1 MAGRNLVRRLALS
14 PISANV
20 FNIWLNRR
28 QLDSH
33 GYFCCQ
39 SVVVGVLVEVQEEKS
54 NLILRCSWKREGNFH
69 RSFWIFFLASS
80 PNLHKWWF
88 LKD

>member
-1 MAGRNLVRRLALS
+1 MS
-14 PISANV
+14 HISANV

-33 GYFCCQ
+33 GYFCNQ
-39 SVVVGVLVEVQEEKS
+39 SVVVGVLVEVQEAKS
-54 NLILRCSWKREGNFH
+54 NLMLSCSWKRESNFH

-80 PNLHKWWF
+80 PNFHKWWF